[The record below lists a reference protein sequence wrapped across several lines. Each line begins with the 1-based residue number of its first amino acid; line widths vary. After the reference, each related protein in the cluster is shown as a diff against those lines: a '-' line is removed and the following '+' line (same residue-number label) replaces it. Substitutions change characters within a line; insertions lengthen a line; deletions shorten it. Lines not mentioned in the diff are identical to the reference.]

1 MGDSSCSTWTR
12 DKVRV
17 MSVCPWVVDTDL
29 VRQGMINMTQEER
42 ERKQNSWVHKFIQ
55 PREVAAAVKQ
65 LIMVGK
71 TGDVV
76 TVGPEQ
82 TVYMFPHVS
91 AWVFLACKVCHTTLK
106 QLGLVRDDEIVSTRK
121 LFWTAILG
129 LVALM
134 MLLFFVLS
142 KALL

>member
-1 MGDSSCSTWTR
+1 
-12 DKVRV
+12 

-29 VRQGMINMTQEER
+29 VRQGMINMSQVER

-55 PREVAAAVKQ
+55 PGEVAEAVKQ

-76 TVGPEQ
+76 TLGPDQ
-82 TVYMFPHVS
+82 TVYMFPHAS
-91 AWVFLACKVCHTTLK
+91 SWVFLACKVCHTTLK

-129 LVALM
+129 PVALM